1 MDSSEAAF
9 EIAAIEEFMNNGL
22 DNGTDGPLF
31 GLVVFGITL
40 PELSVM
46 AVSALPER

>member
-1 MDSSEAAF
+1 
-9 EIAAIEEFMNNGL
+9 MNNGL

-31 GLVVFGITL
+31 GLVVLRITL

-46 AVSALPER
+46 AVSALPEM